1 MAIEVISIGSSSSG
15 NSYIIKA
22 GRTTLIVDIGLTMKA
37 ILEGLKSNDIEPE
50 DVSAVLITHE
60 HVDHVKSVRAIAR
73 KCPNATFYA
82 SRGTIENTKNF
93 QYVPDDRIATVGAGE
108 IIDFGS
114 IIITSFE
121 LSHDAAEPL
130 GYSIEATE
138 EAQLEGE
145 KPGREKL
152 TIVTD
157 TGIVTDEM
165 YEVMKDSDLLILEAN
180 HDEELL
186 MFGEYPYSL
195 KVRIKGDH
203 GHLSNAYAGHVLVKM
218 LKERFPEVTGEE
230 EPAEAESADSV
241 AEAEP
246 GICPGVKPLYVM
258 LAHLSDHNNAPF
270 YARHTIEDILTS
282 YGFERD
288 VHYKMTIAAK
298 EVQTCMFA
306 DN

>member
-15 NSYIIKA
+15 NSYLIKA
-22 GRTTLIVDIGLTMKA
+22 GKTSILLDVGLSMKA
-37 ILEGLKSNDIEPE
+37 IIEGITSNGLEPE
-50 DVSAVLITHE
+50 DISAVLITHE

-73 KCPNATFYA
+73 KCSNATFFA
-82 SRGTIENTKNF
+82 SRGTIEHTKNF
-93 QYVPDDRIATVGAGE
+93 QYVPEERIRIVGAGE
-108 IIDFGS
+108 IIDFGN
-114 IIITSFE
+114 IVITTFS
-121 LSHDAAEPL
+121 LSHDASEPT
-130 GYSIEATE
+130 GYAIETTVA
-138 EAQLEGE
+138 AQLPGE
-145 KPGREKL
+145 KPGVEKL
-152 TIVTD
+152 TLVTD

-165 YEVMKDSDLLILEAN
+165 YAVMKDSDLLILEAN

-218 LKERFPEVTGEE
+218 LKDRVSP
-230 EPAEAESADSV
+230 
-241 AEAEP
+241 
-246 GICPGVKPLYVM
+246 KPLCVM

-282 YGFERD
+282 YGYERD

-298 EVQTCMFA
+298 EVETVMFA